1 MKRILLIALG
11 LMSMQF
17 AFAQFGQRT
26 PTPNDTLKSV
36 RVNPDGSVTFSIYA
50 PNANSVSLTGDVWGP
65 GPFQKAENGVWS
77 ATIPQMNAGA
87 VRYAFN
93 VDGLQ
98 VFDPKFSRLGEIR
111 PVLKLDKGEDQFW
124 TQKDVPHGAIS
135 VIYYKSSTTGTT
147 RRMHVW
153 TPAGYVAKGKKLP
166 VFYLIHGGGDNDAS
180 WPGVGCAGDILDN
193 LMAEGK
199 MKPMI
204 VVMPD
209 GSMDTDKFVDDLNND
224 IMPYMAKN
232 YRIKKGAK
240 NTALAGLSMGG
251 LETLNCFLAHPDT
264 FGYINVMSS
273 GWFKGNEE
281 MYAKGGARLKEIAST
296 LTKKCKLLIFT
307 MGGKEDIAYENCQEM
322 LKCFDEVAIPYEYS
336 EMPGGHSWHVWR
348 HDLYHF
354 AQRIFK

>member
-1 MKRILLIALG
+1 MKKIILIAAGIL
-11 LMSMQF
+11 SMQF
-17 AFAQFGQRT
+17 AFAQWGQRT

-50 PNANSVSLTGDVWGP
+50 PNANSVSLSGDVWGP

-77 ATIPQMNAGA
+77 ATIQNMNPGA

-98 VFDPKFSRLGEIR
+98 VFDPKYSRLGEIR
-111 PVLKLDKGEDQFW
+111 PVAKIDKGEDQFW
-124 TQKDVPHGAIS
+124 SQKDVPHGAVS

-153 TPAGYVAKGKKLP
+153 TPAGYTAKGKKLP

-193 LMAEGK
+193 LLAEGK

-209 GSMDTDKFVDDLNND
+209 GSMDTEKFTEDLDKD

-232 YRIKKGAK
+232 FRIKKGAK

-251 LETLNCFLAHPDT
+251 LETLNCFMAYPEK
-264 FGYINVMSS
+264 FGYIDVMSS
-273 GWFKGNEE
+273 GWFKGNDE
-281 MYAKGGARLKEIAST
+281 MYSKGSARLKEIAST
-296 LTKKCKLLIFT
+296 LNKKCKILLFT
-307 MGGKEDIAYENCQEM
+307 MGGQEDIAYENCKEM
-322 LKCFDEVAIPYEYS
+322 LKCFDEAGIPYEYS

-354 AQRIFK
+354 APRLFK